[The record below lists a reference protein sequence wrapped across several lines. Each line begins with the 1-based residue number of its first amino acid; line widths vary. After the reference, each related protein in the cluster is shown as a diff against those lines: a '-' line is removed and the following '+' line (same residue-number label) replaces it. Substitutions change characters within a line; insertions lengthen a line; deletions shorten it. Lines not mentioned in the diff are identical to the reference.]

1 MRISELIKKLQE
13 YSTDLDV
20 YISIGNID
28 CEVNNIF
35 IDEKDEK
42 SYVILSNC

>member
-1 MRISELIKKLQE
+1 MRISELIKKLQQ

-20 YISIGNID
+20 CISINNVD
-28 CEVNNIF
+28 CDINNVF

>member
-1 MRISELIKKLQE
+1 MRISELIEKLQR

-20 YISIGNID
+20 YISINNVD
-28 CEVNNIF
+28 CGINNIF
-35 IDEKDEK
+35 IEETDEK